1 MNVFSFEGIMFRNHL
16 SQFLFCS
23 DPAGLMQND
32 SVSVLDADHA
42 AFMQRGISIG
52 IATCDQHN
60 VPSQVRATGC
70 RISAD
75 RRCVTIFISAIQAAR
90 VVADV
95 RSNGVV
101 AAVFSEPSTHR
112 TVQVKGHDANV
123 SAIAD
128 GDLLVVDAYRDAFA
142 RELEPLGFNEVIIR
156 ALLACPSADLVAVS
170 FTPTAAFSQTPGPN
184 AGEPLRTGA

>member
-1 MNVFSFEGIMFRNHL
+1 
-16 SQFLFCS
+16 
-23 DPAGLMQND
+23 MQNN

-42 AFMQRGISIG
+42 AFMQSGISIG

-70 RISAD
+70 RISPD

-95 RSNGVV
+95 RSNGAV

-112 TVQVKGHDANV
+112 TVQLKGHDANI
-123 SAIAD
+123 SGIAD

-142 RELEPLGFNEVIIR
+142 RELEPLGFNEALIR
-156 ALLACPSADLVAVS
+156 AMLACPSSDLVAVS